1 MALVQNLQRV
11 TQRAFSIDPLSEALD
26 EHFTNDLVIGAHDE
40 YARMGYTESRL
51 VRADRLV
58 QNPQGADGRCLDVG
72 DKRVGDLTSLC
83 ERLL

>member
-40 YARMGYTESRL
+40 YTRMGYTEGRL

-72 DKRVGDLTSLC
+72 DKRVGDLAGVC

>member
-1 MALVQNLQRV
+1 MVLVQNLQCV
-11 TQRAFSIDPLSEALD
+11 TQGAFSIDSFSEALD
-26 EHFTNDLVIGAHDE
+26 ENLTNDLVVGTQDE
-40 YARMGYTESRL
+40 YTRMGYAESRL

-72 DKRVGDLTSLC
+72 DKRVGDLASFC